1 MLLTKQISEIKEIH
15 LENNTTKCTYIVH
28 YNYYNIVYDY
38 SNTALPTQGGI
49 NNDNSSLVVVYL
61 STFVLKI
68 LDSKH
73 VLLSEGRNLD

>member
-38 SNTALPTQGGI
+38 SNT
-49 NNDNSSLVVVYL
+49 
-61 STFVLKI
+61 
-68 LDSKH
+68 
-73 VLLSEGRNLD
+73 LLCLRREELIMITHLWW